1 MRCIYIGLLSLL
13 TLFIYSLWSQTVSNA
28 ATRSTDD
35 FAEMVRAA
43 QAVIEAEVVN
53 IAAVRDP
60 LTATVQTT
68 VRLQIVK
75 IYKGRIDA
83 SSIKVVYAG
92 GDDGNERTIA
102 PGQPSLLAGHRY
114 VLMIAQ
120 SPGEPENWRVI
131 AGDAGQVE
139 LSTNNGESIAQRPEP
154 LNFEYYAA
162 DPKSLTGITHFRTS
176 EMTAATFKALLKT
189 ILATGK
195 PVLPGPSPTVP
206 KAVPTQSASIPA
218 SVRFLLTV
226 LLTTIIW
233 HFGRRYT
240 AKNIKRPPSNPSPNL
255 G

>member
-13 TLFIYSLWSQTVSNA
+13 TLFIYSLWSQNVSIA
-28 ATRSTDD
+28 ATRRTDD
-35 FAEMVRAA
+35 LAEVIRAA
-43 QAVIEAEVVN
+43 QAVIEAQVVN

-60 LTATVQTT
+60 LTATVRTT

-83 SSIKVVYAG
+83 SSINVVYAG

-195 PVLPGPSPTVP
+195 PVLAGSAAVETKAAPVQTV
-206 KAVPTQSASIPA
+206 SLSA
-218 SVRFLLTV
+218 SVRFLLTI
-226 LLTTIIW
+226 LLTTLVW
-233 HFGRRYT
+233 YFGRRYT
-240 AKNIKRPPSNPSPNL
+240 AKNSRRPPNNPSPNL